1 MTTNAV
7 TIERESA
14 LDWGLVDDLADP
26 GQTVAHA
33 EDWAQKTLA
42 MPATVVPSREKAK
55 TWP

>member
-26 GQTVAHA
+26 GRTVA
-33 EDWAQKTLA
+33 
-42 MPATVVPSREKAK
+42 VPSREKAK